1 MMSFVCS
8 LLIKSEPQPNS
19 GAIKDEYCANGK
31 CYTATQFGLFG
42 FGIAVMGVIF
52 GVVLISYFSKKCNLD
67 EANEIASARKALECE
82 LGPGVSDRGHCN
94 GAVSQELYVNINGKT
109 DTSENDMYPSMES
122 VIKAPVP
129 SINIIPSNS
138 NGHIVSDETIDLQK
152 PVNMKET
159 DF

>member
-1 MMSFVCS
+1 M
-8 LLIKSEPQPNS
+8 LIKSEPQPNS

-42 FGIAVMGVIF
+42 FGIAVMGIIF

-67 EANEIASARKALECE
+67 EANELASARKAMECE
-82 LGPGVSDRGHCN
+82 LGPGGVDRGHCN

-109 DTSENDMYPSMES
+109 ESSENNMYPSMETLA
-122 VIKAPVP
+122 KPPLVP
-129 SINIIPSNS
+129 SINIITSNS
-138 NGHIVSDETIDLQK
+138 NGHIVSEDTIDIQK
-152 PVNMKET
+152 HQKTRET